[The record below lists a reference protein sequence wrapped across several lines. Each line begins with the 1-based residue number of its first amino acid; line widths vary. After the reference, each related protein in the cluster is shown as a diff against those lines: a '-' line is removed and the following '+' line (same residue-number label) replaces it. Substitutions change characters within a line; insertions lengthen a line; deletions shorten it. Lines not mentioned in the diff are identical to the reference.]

1 MMRHSNEAVIMMT
14 CHVASVLIKFI
25 PKIEVNRERG
35 KKMNTSV
42 GI

>member
-1 MMRHSNEAVIMMT
+1 MT

-35 KKMNTSV
+35 KKMNTRIDTLPIVSDC
-42 GI
+42 